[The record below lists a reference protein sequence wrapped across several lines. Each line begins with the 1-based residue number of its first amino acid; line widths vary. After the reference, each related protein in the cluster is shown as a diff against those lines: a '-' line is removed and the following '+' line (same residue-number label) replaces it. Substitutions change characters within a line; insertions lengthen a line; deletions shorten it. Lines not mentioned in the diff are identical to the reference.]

1 MKNNNSLKR
10 IIFLLSIFVL
20 FLFAAQYF
28 VYRDIKIKN
37 QKISV
42 AERDLLLQESRQEY
56 LLSTEKLI
64 SAIGADLQKI
74 DDSVLAQDGEVAFIN
89 SLEDL
94 AAKNK
99 LKFDAE
105 FLGSDENDV
114 TLKNT
119 NIKKFTIRAKISG
132 SWSDTYTFISELES
146 NPVKVK
152 INSLSMSNVSLD
164 SGIDVKKFGPRWQSV
179 FEIVVLKYK

>member
-1 MKNNNSLKR
+1 MKNSKSFKK
-10 IIFLLSIFVL
+10 IIFLLSVFTL
-20 FLFAAQYF
+20 FLFVAQYF

-42 AERDLLLQESRQEY
+42 AERDLLLQEGRQEY
-56 LLSTEKLI
+56 LISTEKLI
-64 SAIGADLQKI
+64 SAIGPDLQKI
-74 DDSVLAQDGEVAFIN
+74 DNSILAQDGEVTFIN

-99 LKFDAE
+99 LKFEPE
-105 FLGSDENDV
+105 FLGSDENDA

-119 NIKKFTIRAKISG
+119 NIKTFTIRAKISG

-146 NPVKVK
+146 NPIKIK
-152 INSLSMSNVSLD
+152 INNLSISNISSD